1 MNEELDILQGRGAY
15 SDFIKHF
22 PEIFNANRG
31 MMHRPSGPGQA
42 MGQALLLDLQDQFNV
57 SEDSIF
63 NDPQMLQ
70 DYLN

>member
-1 MNEELDILQGRGAY
+1 MNDDLSMLQGREDS

-31 MMHRPSGPGQA
+31 MLHRPSGPGA
-42 MGQALLLDLQDQFNV
+42 AVGHALLMDLQDRLNG

-63 NDPQMLQ
+63 NDPHMLQ